1 LDTTKR
7 WLKDP
12 DIVHE
17 KCVGHVVVNQGVQD
31 AGVQGIGRVDV
42 NHVDL
47 VDVNHVDLVDVNH
60 VDLVDVDHVDL
71 GAEGVEG
78 DTEDIDDSALGLVG
92 HQVHY

>member
-1 LDTTKR
+1 MDTTKR

-47 VDVNHVDLVDVNH
+47 VDV
-60 VDLVDVDHVDL
+60 DHVDL